1 MKLRV
6 IPMLDKKSFYIG
18 LLSLSAVILL
28 VANILAPRPVTASE
42 TIQTNDYALVTGK
55 ALQGGEALYV
65 TDKQTGLMAVFIF
78 DPNRRA
84 LVEKQVLPVQNAFAK
99 ILNGQ
104 GGFRRP
110 EGAAQAD
117 GPSWIPDDAMKRS
130 Y

>member
-1 MKLRV
+1 
-6 IPMLDKKSFYIG
+6 MLDKKSFYIG

-99 ILNGQ
+99 ILNAQ
-104 GGFRRP
+104 GGIRRP
-110 EGAAQAD
+110 
-117 GPSWIPDDAMKRS
+117 
-130 Y
+130 